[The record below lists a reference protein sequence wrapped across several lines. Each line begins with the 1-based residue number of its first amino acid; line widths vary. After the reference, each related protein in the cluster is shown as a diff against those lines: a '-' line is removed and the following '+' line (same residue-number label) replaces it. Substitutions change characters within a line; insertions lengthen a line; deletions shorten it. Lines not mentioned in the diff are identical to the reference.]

1 MNELSENCFFLWEI
15 HNHVSYLFVIAADE
29 QITSYL
35 FSLMFYNPPSDE
47 LCVRQTESSGK
58 PPSYIY
64 KNKKGVLM

>member
-1 MNELSENCFFLWEI
+1 MNELSENCFFLREI

-29 QITSYL
+29 QIASDL

-58 PPSYIY
+58 PPSY
-64 KNKKGVLM
+64 